1 MLSPAF
7 NSNTLHLNLYRLFI
21 IRVLVFCL
29 QLLAL
34 IYARYYI
41 NLALN
46 YPLVVSVLALLAFI
60 NGSLFLRLRRAS
72 NPNQL
77 EFFLHLLVDVFGL
90 SLLLYFT
97 GGANNPFVSYFL
109 VPITIAAAALPWTF
123 TALLSLYAVTSYS
136 VLLYWFEPLPALMPS
151 QGAEHAGHVI
161 TSATPSL
168 HVLGMWFNFAVSAA
182 LIVYFI
188 VTMANELRQRETRL
202 SEYREETLRNEQI
215 VAVATQAAGTAHA
228 LGTPLSTMAVLVKEL
243 QLEHQYDPALSA
255 DLDTLKTQLSLC
267 RDTLRKLVQKADFK
281 QQTLTI
287 RPLNNFIDELMQD
300 WQLLRPEVP
309 CKLQLPTSNSP
320 SLVADPTLEQ
330 ALINLL
336 NNAADAS
343 PTGIDVTVEWQ
354 PARWRMQIR
363 DYGKGVPREL
373 AEQLG
378 TTIISSKPDGLG
390 VGLVLSQATLS
401 RLGGSAQL
409 YPQQPSGTLTVV
421 ELPLAPHA

>member
-1 MLSPAF
+1 MSPTF
-7 NSNTLHLNLYRLFI
+7 NSSSLHLNLYRLFT

-34 IYARYYI
+34 AYAHYYL

-46 YPLVVSVLALLAFI
+46 YGVVVSVLLLLAVV
-60 NGSLFLRLRRAS
+60 NGTLFLRLRRAS
-72 NPNQL
+72 SPKQL
-77 EFFLHLLVDVFGL
+77 EFFFHLLVDVLGL

-97 GGANNPFVSYFL
+97 GGANNPFVSYLL
-109 VPITIAAAALPWTF
+109 VPITIAAAALPWTY
-123 TALLSLYAVTSYS
+123 TTLLSLCAVISYS
-136 VLLYWFEPLPALMPS
+136 ALLYVFEPLPALTPS
-151 QGAEHAGHVI
+151 VGAEHAGH
-161 TSATPSL
+161 TMTGTTPSL

-188 VTMANELRQRETRL
+188 VTMANELRRREARL
-202 SEYREETLRNEQI
+202 SEYREDTLRNEQI

-243 QLEHQYDPALSA
+243 QQEHQQNAALSA
-255 DLDTLKTQLSLC
+255 DLMTLRTQLSLC
-267 RDTLRKLVQKADFK
+267 RDTLRSLVQKADFK
-281 QQTLTI
+281 QQTLTTST
-287 RPLNNFIDELMQD
+287 LTSFIDELLQD

-309 CKLQLPTSNSP
+309 CKVSLPSTASP
-320 SLVADPTLEQ
+320 TLHTDPTLKQ

-343 PTGIDVTVEWQ
+343 PHGIDISAEWQ
-354 PARWRMQIR
+354 PHRWQMQIR

-409 YPQQPSGTLTVV
+409 YPQQPSGTLTVI
-421 ELPLAPHA
+421 ELPLVPQV